1 MSKRIIESM
10 RNFHYFKKLRNTR
23 KELRSKFFSRFFLSK
38 IPKKTEIKK
47 VNNNF
52 VFKFSDY
59 KSFNLE
65 TSQDIFI
72 KELMKNSIEE
82 NKFTI
87 FDINTFYSEKKNE
100 KRNINI
106 MVNILNRNKKC
117 RRYFKYNDFN
127 TDKIKT
133 LLTYAEHRR
142 YNKG

>member
-10 RNFHYFKKLRNTR
+10 QNFHYFKKLRNTR

-47 VNNNF
+47 ANNNF

-72 KELMKNSIEE
+72 KELMKNSLYPTY
-82 NKFTI
+82 NP
-87 FDINTFYSEKKNE
+87 NTQSGK
-100 KRNINI
+100 
-106 MVNILNRNKKC
+106 
-117 RRYFKYNDFN
+117 
-127 TDKIKT
+127 
-133 LLTYAEHRR
+133 
-142 YNKG
+142 